1 MTLYSIDS
9 LTFLEDTVSQKL
21 PIPLVFEI
29 FPARLPLGALSLNPR
44 QRTTDTKGMLIVRK
58 IILPMEDPT
67 QFGNTVSSG
76 HP

>member
-21 PIPLVFEI
+21 SIPLVFEI

-44 QRTTDTKGMLIVRK
+44 QRTTDIEGMLIVRK

>member
-44 QRTTDTKGMLIVRK
+44 QRATDTKGMLIVRK